1 MYNTSKTRKDT
12 MSETQDTSK
21 ENQTDEKFYE
31 RVDTLIALANGY
43 VKAEVHPAF
52 TNNSFMFAASR
63 FNAWVAAA
71 GYENGEEMAKE
82 KDDILNFFVNQ
93 YKLMLQE
100 NLENYIENY
109 DSFMG
114 KSADTLKK

>member
-1 MYNTSKTRKDT
+1 MP
-12 MSETQDTSK
+12 ETQDPSK

-63 FNAWVAAA
+63 FNAWVSAA
-71 GYENGEEMAKE
+71 GYENVKDFANEKE
-82 KDDILNFFVNQ
+82 KILDFFTEQ
-93 YKLMLQE
+93 YKLMLNE
-100 NLENYIENY
+100 NLDDYIKNF
-109 DSFMG
+109 DSYMG
-114 KSADTLKK
+114 KNNDSEEKK

>member
-1 MYNTSKTRKDT
+1 
-12 MSETQDTSK
+12 MSQTQDTSK
-21 ENQTDEKFYE
+21 ENQADEKFYE

-52 TNNSFMFAASR
+52 ANNSFMFAASR
-63 FNAWVAAA
+63 FNAWVVAA

-100 NLENYIENY
+100 NLDNYIENY
-109 DSFMG
+109 ESFMG
-114 KSADTLKK
+114 KKNNAEEKK